1 MKHRLMKHDLKVVEN
16 VIAKSLLVS
25 LLLCSA
31 GFLLAQ
37 TLTGDYINMFDSDAT
52 YYFILFDL

>member
-25 LLLCSA
+25 
-31 GFLLAQ
+31 
-37 TLTGDYINMFDSDAT
+37 
-52 YYFILFDL
+52 FIGKLWKML

>member
-25 LLLCSA
+25 LLICYVSCL
-31 GFLLAQ
+31 
-37 TLTGDYINMFDSDAT
+37 D
-52 YYFILFDL
+52 